1 MDATVM
7 GMINGHEMKKGDFI
21 LDAEEPGCFLTRDGI
36 RTYLSKLEKKF
47 QTEVRYLG
55 YVDYAVSFRR
65 GIALQADLLV
75 KAIEA
80 LGYGFRIQKSAFEA
94 LITKKKYKE
103 LLERLPA
110 YVSQEDS
117 IRVYKIIG
125 KGQVVSFGKKAEK
138 EDEDIIVI

>member
-1 MDATVM
+1 MENENYFFD
-7 GMINGHEMKKGDFI
+7 I
-21 LDAEEPGCFLTRDGI
+21 EEKPDNDKVFVLIIYDIVDNKRRLKLAKFL
-36 RTYLSKLEKKF
+36 
-47 QTEVRYLG
+47 
-55 YVDYAVSFRR
+55 A
-65 GIALQADLLV
+65 
-75 KAIEA
+75 
-80 LGYGFRIQKSAFEA
+80 GYGFRVQKSAFEA